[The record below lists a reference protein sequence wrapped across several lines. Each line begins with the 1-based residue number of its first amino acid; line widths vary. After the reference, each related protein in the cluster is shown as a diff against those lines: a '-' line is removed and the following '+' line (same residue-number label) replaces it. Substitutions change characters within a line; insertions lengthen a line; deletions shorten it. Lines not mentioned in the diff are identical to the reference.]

1 MLLGAYDGTEICE
14 LVGTFL
20 LSLIGKKYDSEKI
33 GLYRDDDLNVFRNA
47 RGPELEKIKNIQ
59 ENVRRLFFNETWT
72 SKLLSSLI

>member
-1 MLLGAYDGTEICE
+1 MLLGVYDGTEICE

-47 RGPELEKIKNIQ
+47 RGPELEKI
-59 ENVRRLFFNETWT
+59 
-72 SKLLSSLI
+72 